1 MRAHY
6 TLFLDDCTMIESS
19 RDAEG
24 EPFEFVTGIGEQIGD
39 KHDHPQHHILD
50 DQQIITSMIIP
61 ARPSDR
67 GVGGCDPTTESWTTS
82 RGHSL
87 GRCSPQIIL
96 RPFLLAQRLDNY
108 NFGQYLK
115 PGLTLLLP
123 RHGLRR
129 RGSGGRGHS
138 TKRCS
143 HF

>member
-39 KHDHPQHHILD
+39 KHDRPQHHIPD
-50 DQQIITSMIIP
+50 DQQTITSIIIM

-87 GRCSPQIIL
+87 TRCSRRIIR

-108 NFGQYLK
+108 NFCQYLK

-138 TKRCS
+138 PKRCS
-143 HF
+143 HI